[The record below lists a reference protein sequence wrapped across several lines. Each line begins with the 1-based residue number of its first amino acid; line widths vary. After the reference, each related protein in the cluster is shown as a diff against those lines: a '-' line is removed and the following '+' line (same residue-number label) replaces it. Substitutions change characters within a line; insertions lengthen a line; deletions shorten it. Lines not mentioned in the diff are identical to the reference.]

1 MGLFFQVI
9 TFELNTIFVLQFFFW
24 QKFPIKKK
32 QKKAK
37 KKAQASNLKIRFPS
51 HIPPT
56 YHHISSM
63 FS

>member
-9 TFELNTIFVLQFFFW
+9 TFELNTIFVLQFFFFA
-24 QKFPIKKK
+24 KVSNKKKSKKK
-32 QKKAK
+32 Q